1 MKPPR
6 RTRVLG
12 QTFTV
17 GLVSNLRV
25 PNGEFENPEVNEN
38 AAKLIGVNGVC
49 DSDQQVIW
57 LERHAGHDG
66 QRATF
71 LHEHLHAMFAIV
83 GLRADMLTVAT
94 EERVVKLLAP
104 ILLDFL
110 RTNPRA
116 IAYMLEKRP

>member
-1 MKPPR
+1 VKPPR

-25 PNGEFENPEVNEN
+25 PNGEFENPEINED

-71 LHEHLHAMFAIV
+71 LHEHLHAIFAIA
-83 GLRADMLTVAT
+83 GMRADLLTAET
-94 EERVVKLLAP
+94 EERVVKCLAP
-104 ILLDFL
+104 MLLDFL
-110 RTNPRA
+110 RANPKA
-116 IAYMLEKRP
+116 IAYMLEKKP